1 MFLKSF
7 NILRFVLLP
16 KLRHLQRLSDDN
28 AGDFTSDLSESDS
41 EEARPLLVLTQLLL
55 HLLGE
60 LRLSWVVLVELL
72 LSEMLEGERAELWSE
87 TPPQTGPAI
96 FGADV

>member
-1 MFLKSF
+1 MFIRSINKF
-7 NILRFVLLP
+7 
-16 KLRHLQRLSDDN
+16 RHLQRLSDDN

-41 EEARPLLVLTQLLL
+41 EEARPLLLLTQLLL
-55 HLLGE
+55 HLLGQ
-60 LRLSWVVLVELL
+60 LRLRWVVLVELL